1 MSSLLTGIW
10 LNTSSEKE
18 QNHKKKHNKVIFDFF
33 HKNEDNDFA
42 LICLTYLRMHII
54 RLAEIIAA
62 IEEVPEV
69 WHPQMHI
76 LSLGGATWSA
86 GFWSV
91 LYSSITL
98 VASQQL
104 CNRWWHQK
112 RRVMAFFELPF
123 WNITT
128 T

>member
-18 QNHKKKHNKVIFDFF
+18 QNHKKKHTKVIFDFF
-33 HKNEDNDFA
+33 HKNEDTDFA
-42 LICLTYLRMHII
+42 LICWYGTYLLMHII

-86 GFWSV
+86 GLRSV

-98 VASQQL
+98 VAS
-104 CNRWWHQK
+104 
-112 RRVMAFFELPF
+112 
-123 WNITT
+123 
-128 T
+128 